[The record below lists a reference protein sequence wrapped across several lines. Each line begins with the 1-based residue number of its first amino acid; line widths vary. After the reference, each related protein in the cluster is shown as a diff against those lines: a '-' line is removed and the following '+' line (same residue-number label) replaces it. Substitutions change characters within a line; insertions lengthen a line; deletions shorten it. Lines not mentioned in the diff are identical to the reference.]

1 MCSCN
6 LYLEGKLREGGF
18 SSQTYWWQAK
28 ADGSQG
34 KFIADEASQSY
45 VLMLFGDNDEGGLT
59 ILEKGSLTILRSN
72 KQNLDMGGISLS
84 DLRVGILR
92 HSASK

>member
-1 MCSCN
+1 MCSCH

-59 ILEKGSLTILRSN
+59 TLEKGSLTILPVNTSCEVN
-72 KQNLDMGGISLS
+72 FEVSGILLSLPPISLE
-84 DLRVGILR
+84 
-92 HSASK
+92 